1 MTLTQEALELPQV
14 EPSAKKCPVPMP
26 RVALALLLFSSGL
39 AVVHA
44 FCQLGG

>member
-1 MTLTQEALELPQV
+1 MTLTQEALELPQA

-39 AVVHA
+39 AVVQALYH
-44 FCQLGG
+44 LGG